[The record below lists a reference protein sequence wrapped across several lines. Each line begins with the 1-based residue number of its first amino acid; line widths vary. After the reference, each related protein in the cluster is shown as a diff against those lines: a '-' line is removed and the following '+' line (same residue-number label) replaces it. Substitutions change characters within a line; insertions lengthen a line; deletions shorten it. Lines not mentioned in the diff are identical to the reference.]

1 MPAEQEYQMKKFLL
15 VTALTIG
22 ASPAFAD
29 ELFDAC
35 FKLATDRVGH
45 VSQTAHGHFNK
56 FVRECI
62 RGVVPLPETASA
74 AALAS
79 QRSKTVRVGGQGHTV
94 GVDEGGEGRIK
105 CITGF
110 DGQKRCY

>member
-1 MPAEQEYQMKKFLL
+1 MKRLL
-15 VTALTIG
+15 LATMLLFA

-29 ELFDAC
+29 ALFDEC
-35 FKLATDRVGH
+35 FKLATERVGH

-62 RGVVPLPETASA
+62 RGTIPLPATASA

-79 QRSKTVRVGGQGHTV
+79 QRSKTPIRVSGQGTNA

-105 CITGF
+105 CVTGV

>member
-1 MPAEQEYQMKKFLL
+1 MRPAFSHVATFMWFAT
-15 VTALTIG
+15 VVA

-35 FKLATDRVGH
+35 FKMATDRVGH
-45 VSQTAHGHFNK
+45 VSQTAHRHFTK

-62 RGVVPLPETASA
+62 RGSIPLPETASA
-74 AALAS
+74 VALAS
-79 QRSKTVRVGGQGHTV
+79 QRSKTVGVSGQGHTV
-94 GVDEGGEGRIK
+94 GVGEGGEGRIK
-105 CITGF
+105 CVTGF